1 MYQEDELIPLSA
13 LQHLV
18 FCERQCALI
27 HVERMWLENRLT
39 AEGRI
44 MHERVHHADPETRR
58 KVRFAYAVPLRS
70 LRLGVSGQADVV
82 EFHAGGAVVPVEHK
96 RGKPKPDHSDAVQL
110 CAQAMC
116 LEEMLDVAI
125 LEGSLFYGKTRRRK
139 AIAFDAP
146 LRRETEAAADR
157 LHELIRSGR
166 TPPPVF
172 EAKCKSCSFLTV
184 CMPETLSK
192 NRSVHRYL
200 MKTKES

>member
-1 MYQEDELIPLSA
+1 MYEEKDLIPLSA

-27 HVERMWLENRLT
+27 HVERLWLENRLT

-44 MHERVHHADPETRR
+44 MHERVHSADPETRR

-82 EFHAGGAVVPVEHK
+82 EFHPDGTVTPVEHK

-116 LEEMLDVAI
+116 LEEMLDVAVP
-125 LEGSLFYGKTRRRK
+125 EGSLFYGKTRRRK
-139 AIAFDAP
+139 DIQFDDH

-172 EAKCKSCSFLTV
+172 EAKCKSCSFLAL
-184 CMPETLSK
+184 CMPETVSK
-192 NRSVHRYL
+192 SRSVQRYL
-200 MKTKES
+200 VKASTS